1 MQIKV
6 KKKKGIMV
14 ENFPNLKETD
24 FKVQEAQRAPNNLNP
39 NRPTRRHTITKMA
52 EVKEDSKGSKRK
64 TKT

>member
-1 MQIKV
+1 
-6 KKKKGIMV
+6 MV

-24 FKVQEAQRAPNNLNP
+24 FKVQEAQRAPKNLNP